1 MGGQLSAR
9 VSIIKVSRRRE
20 KIGRGK
26 RQSRKSRKKKRLG
39 VINLPP

>member
-1 MGGQLSAR
+1 MRGQLSTRA
-9 VSIIKVSRRRE
+9 SIIKVLRRRG

-26 RQSRKSRKKKRLG
+26 RLSRKSRKKKRLG

>member
-1 MGGQLSAR
+1 MGGQLSTTA
-9 VSIIKVSRRRE
+9 SIIKVSRRRG

-26 RQSRKSRKKKRLG
+26 RQSGESRKTKRLG